1 MLSRIADA
9 LFWMNR
15 YMERADGML
24 RSIKACYILSLDKS
38 TDDQQGWLPVLEV
51 FTAASQQQMQVLE
64 NDTDAVLRQLIV
76 DTTNVN
82 SLKVILTKARENA
95 RGIQDHITKE
105 VWEQVNQMYHV
116 VNQPTLPARLHSY
129 GTLEVI
135 DSLTR
140 YSLLYTGV
148 LDSTMAR
155 GMGWHFMNLG
165 KYIERCLQTIEITEK
180 QYQLIDYQLKNS
192 RDIMQWRYLLLSLAG
207 YELHLKRYRTPNY
220 NQNVLHQVLIN
231 QDFTRSILYSLSR
244 LDKHLCDIVQENPSA
259 ENKSL
264 ARSFGRLYSHV
275 RYIELDSLNEAALKA
290 FFATVRS
297 ELLEFSTRLG
307 QCFFSYA

>member
-1 MLSRIADA
+1 MLSRIADS

-24 RSIKACYILSLDKS
+24 RSIKACYILSLDKN
-38 TDDQQGWLPVLEV
+38 TDDLQNWLPVLEI
-51 FTAASQQQMQVLE
+51 FTAADQQQMQLLA
-64 NDTDAVLRQLIV
+64 NDTDAVLQQLIV
-76 DTTNVN
+76 DMRNAN
-82 SLKVILTKARENA
+82 SLKSILIKARENA

-105 VWEQVNQMYHV
+105 MWEQVNQMYHM
-116 VNQPTLPARLHSY
+116 VNHAALPQRLQSY

-135 DSLTR
+135 DNLMR

-148 LDSTMAR
+148 VDNTMAR

-165 KYIERCLQTIEITEK
+165 KYIERCLQTIEITEN
-180 QYQLIDYQLKNS
+180 QYQMMDYRLKHN
-192 RDIMQWRYLLLSLAG
+192 RDIMQWRYLLLSLGG
-207 YELHLKRYRTPNY
+207 YELHLKRYRTANY
-220 NQNVLHQVLIN
+220 NQNVLHQAVIN
-231 QDFTRSILYSLSR
+231 QDFPRSILYSLSR
-244 LDKHLCDIVQENPSA
+244 LDKHLCDVVQENPSA
-259 ENKSL
+259 ENKAL

-275 RYIELDSLNEAALKA
+275 KYIELDSLDEATLKT

-297 ELLEFSTRLG
+297 ELLEFSARLG

>member
-1 MLSRIADA
+1 MLSRIADS

-24 RSIKACYILSLDKS
+24 RSIKACYILSLDKN
-38 TDDQQGWLPVLEV
+38 TDDLQGWLPVLEV
-51 FTAASQQQMQVLE
+51 FTAAGQEQMQLLE
-64 NDTDAVLRQLIV
+64 NDTDAVLKQLIV
-76 DTTNVN
+76 DTQNVN

-105 VWEQVNQMYHV
+105 VWEQVNQMYHM
-116 VNQPTLPARLHSY
+116 VNHTSLPQRLHSY
-129 GTLEVI
+129 GALEVI

-165 KYIERCLQTIEITEK
+165 KYIERCLQTIELSEK
-180 QYQLIDYQLKNS
+180 QYQQIGYQLKNS
-192 RDIMQWRYLLLSLAG
+192 RDIMQWRYLLMSLSG

-220 NQNVLHQVLIN
+220 NQNVLHQVSIN

-244 LDKHLCDIVQENPSA
+244 LDKHLCDVVKENPSA

-264 ARSFGRLYSHV
+264 ERSFGRMYSYV
-275 RYIELDSLNEAALKA
+275 KYIELDSLNEARLKS
-290 FFATVRS
+290 FFDTVRND
-297 ELLEFSTRLG
+297 LLDFSTRLG

>member
-1 MLSRIADA
+1 MLSRIADS
-9 LFWMNR
+9 LFWTNR

-38 TDDQQGWLPVLEV
+38 TDDQHSWLPVLEI
-51 FTAASQQQMQVLE
+51 FTAADQQQMQTMA
-64 NDTDAVLRQLIV
+64 NDTDAVLQQLIV
-76 DTTNVN
+76 GTGNAN
-82 SLKVILTKARENA
+82 SLKAILVKARENA

-105 VWEQVNQMYHV
+105 MWEQVNQMYHM
-116 VNQPTLPARLHSY
+116 VNHPSLPDRLRSY

-148 LDSTMAR
+148 VDSTMAR

-180 QYQLIDYQLKNS
+180 QYQMMNYQLKNS
-192 RDIMQWRYLLLSLAG
+192 RDIMQWRYLLLSLGG
-207 YELHLKRYRTPNY
+207 YELHLKRYRTTNY
-220 NQNVLHQVLIN
+220 NQNVLHQALIN
-231 QDFTRSILYSLSR
+231 QDFPRSILYSLSR
-244 LDKHLCDIVQENPSA
+244 LDKHLLDVVQENPSA
-259 ENKSL
+259 ENKAL

-275 RYIELDSLNEAALKA
+275 RYIELDSLDEATLET
-290 FFATVRS
+290 FFATVRND
-297 ELLEFSTRLG
+297 LLEFSTRLG

>member
-51 FTAASQQQMQVLE
+51 FTAAGQQQMQLLE

-76 DTTNVN
+76 DTSNVN

-105 VWEQVNQMYHV
+105 VWEQVNQMYHAATHT
-116 VNQPTLPARLHSY
+116 NLPARLHSN
-129 GTLEVI
+129 GALEII
-135 DSLTR
+135 DNLTR
-140 YSLLYTGV
+140 HSLLYTGV

-244 LDKHLCDIVQENPSA
+244 LDKHLCDVVQENPSA
-259 ENKSL
+259 ENKAL

-275 RYIELDSLNEAALKA
+275 RYIELDSLNEATLKE
-290 FFATVRS
+290 FFATVRN
-297 ELLEFSTRLG
+297 ELLEFSKRLG